1 MFSKESYCFLLLI
14 YNSGIIIPKKHYI
27 WGLQS
32 LNMIKRDLEE
42 EINKRFG
49 KGKAILLIGPRQVGK
64 TTLFNKLLENRQHL
78 FLSGDDPTVRKLLTN
93 PNIEQLK
100 NIIGNYNVVFIDEA
114 QRIDNIGLTLKL
126 IADQLKSVQLLVS
139 GSSAFELNNQTQEP
153 LTGRKWEYQLYP
165 ISWTEF
171 ENNVGYLKAQQQL
184 ELRIVYGMYP
194 DVINN
199 SGDEKGI
206 LKQLTDSY
214 LYKDILSYGGIRKPE
229 VLEKLLRALAFQIGS
244 EVSYNELAQLIG
256 IDKKTV
262 SNYIDLLC
270 QAFVIFKLP
279 SFSKN
284 LRNEIKTNQKIYFY
298 DTGVR
303 NMIIGDLNPLIVR
316 QDKGNLW
323 ENYLIAERLKYN
335 VYSGSLA
342 KAYFW
347 RTLQQQEIDY
357 VEEEAGKVTGF
368 EIKWNPKSKVKIPK
382 IFLET
387 YNTDVKVITNENFR
401 EFLK

>member
-1 MFSKESYCFLLLI
+1 
-14 YNSGIIIPKKHYI
+14 
-27 WGLQS
+27 
-32 LNMIKRDLEE
+32 MIKRDLEKQ
-42 EINKRFG
+42 INKRFG

-64 TTLFNKLLENRQHL
+64 TTLFNKLLERKDHL
-78 FLSGDDPTVRKLLTN
+78 FLNGDDPTVRKLLTN

-100 NIIGNYNVVFIDEA
+100 NIIGNYKIVFIDEA

-126 IADQLKSVQLLVS
+126 ITDQLKSVQLLVS

-153 LTGRKWEYQLYP
+153 LTGRKWEYNLYP
-165 ISWTEF
+165 ISWNEF

-199 SGDEKGI
+199 FGDEKEI

-214 LYKDILSYGGIRKPE
+214 LYKDLLSYGGIRKPE
-229 VLEKLLRALAFQIGS
+229 ILEKLLRALAFQIGS
-244 EVSYNELAQLIG
+244 EVSYNELAQLLG

-262 SNYIDLLC
+262 STYIDLLC
-270 QAFVIFKLP
+270 QAYVIFKLP

-303 NMIIGDLNPLIVR
+303 NMIIGDLNPLEVR

-323 ENYLIAERLKYN
+323 ENFLISERLKNNEYTN
-335 VYSGSLA
+335 SLS
-342 KAYFW
+342 KGYFW
-347 RTLQQQEIDY
+347 RTVQQQEIDY
-357 VEEEAGKVTGF
+357 VEEEANTITGF

-382 IFLET
+382 TFVKT
-387 YNTDVKVITNENFR
+387 YNTEVKVITNENFR
-401 EFLK
+401 EFLKN

>member
-1 MFSKESYCFLLLI
+1 MIERTLE
-14 YNSGIIIPKKHYI
+14 KKI
-27 WGLQS
+27 E
-32 LNMIKRDLEE
+32 N
-42 EINKRFG
+42 RFG
-49 KGKAILLIGPRQVGK
+49 TGKAILLIGPRQVGK
-64 TTLFNKLLENRQHL
+64 TTLFNKILEGKEYL
-78 FLSGDDPTVRKLLTN
+78 FLNGDDPTVRKLLSN
-93 PNIEQLK
+93 PNLEQLK
-100 NIIGNYNVVFIDEA
+100 NIIGNYNIVFIDEA
-114 QRIDNIGLTLKL
+114 QRIDNIGFTLKL
-126 IADQLKSVQLLVS
+126 ITDQLKSVQLLVS

-165 ISWTEF
+165 ISWGEF
-171 ENNVGYLKAQQQL
+171 ESNVGFLKAEQQL
-184 ELRIVYGMYP
+184 ELRIIYGMYP

-199 SGDEKGI
+199 FGEEKDI

-244 EVSYNELAQLIG
+244 EVSYNELSQLLG

-262 SNYIDLLC
+262 ATYIDLLC

-284 LRNEIKTNQKIYFY
+284 LRNEIKTNQKIFFY

-303 NMIIGDLNPLIVR
+303 NMIIGDLSPMDDR

-323 ENYLIAERLKYN
+323 ENFLIAERLKFLAYN
-335 VYSGSLA
+335 NSLG

-347 RTLQQQEIDY
+347 RTVQQQEIDY
-357 VEEEAGKVTGF
+357 VEEGEGKLKGF
-368 EIKWNPKSKVKIPK
+368 EIKWNPKNKVKIPK
-382 IFLET
+382 TFLEA
-387 YNTDVKVITNENFR
+387 YDAEVNIINKDNFR

>member
-1 MFSKESYCFLLLI
+1 MIERALKE
-14 YNSGIIIPKKHYI
+14 K
-27 WGLQS
+27 
-32 LNMIKRDLEE
+32 IK
-42 EINKRFG
+42 NRFG
-49 KGKAILLIGPRQVGK
+49 TGKAILLIGPRQVGK
-64 TTLFNKLLENRQHL
+64 TTLFNRLLEGKEYL
-78 FLSGDDPTVRKLLTN
+78 FLNGDDPTVRKLLSN
-93 PNIEQLK
+93 PNLEQLK
-100 NIIGNYNVVFIDEA
+100 NIIGNYKTVFIDEA

-126 IADQLKSVQLLVS
+126 ITDQLKSVQLLVS

-165 ISWTEF
+165 ISWGEF
-171 ENNVGYLKAQQQL
+171 ESNVGFLKAEQQL
-184 ELRIVYGMYP
+184 ELRIIYGMYP

-199 SGDEKGI
+199 FGEEKDI

-244 EVSYNELAQLIG
+244 EVSYNELSQLLG

-262 SNYIDLLC
+262 ATYIDLLC

-284 LRNEIKTNQKIYFY
+284 LRNEIKTNQKIFFY

-303 NMIIGDLNPLIVR
+303 NMIIGDLSPMDDR

-323 ENYLIAERLKYN
+323 ENFLIAERLKFLAYN
-335 VYSGSLA
+335 NSLS
-342 KAYFW
+342 KGYFW
-347 RTLQQQEIDY
+347 RTVQQQEIDY
-357 VEEEAGKVTGF
+357 VEEGEGKLKGF
-368 EIKWNPKSKVKIPK
+368 EIKWNPKNKVKIPK
-382 IFLET
+382 TFLEA
-387 YNTDVKVITNENFR
+387 YDAEVKIINKDNFR
-401 EFLK
+401 DILI

>member
-1 MFSKESYCFLLLI
+1 MNL
-14 YNSGIIIPKKHYI
+14 GITIPKKWYI
-27 WGLQS
+27 WGLHS
-32 LNMIKRDLEE
+32 LKMIKRDLENKI
-42 EINKRFG
+42 INRFG
-49 KGKAILLIGPRQVGK
+49 TGKAILLIGPRQVGK
-64 TTLFNKLLENRQHL
+64 TTLFNKLLEGKEYL
-78 FLSGDDPTVRKLLTN
+78 FLNGDDPTVRKLISN
-93 PNIEQLK
+93 PNLEQLK
-100 NIIGNYNVVFIDEA
+100 NIIGNYKIVFIDEA

-126 IADQLKSVQLLVS
+126 ITDQLQSVQLLVS

-165 ISWTEF
+165 ISWDEF

-199 SGDEKGI
+199 FGDEKDI

-214 LYKDILSYGGIRKPE
+214 LYKDLLSYGGIRKPE
-229 VLEKLLRALAFQIGS
+229 ILEKLLRALAFQIGS
-244 EVSYNELAQLIG
+244 EVSYNELAQLLG

-262 SNYIDLLC
+262 SNYIDLLS
-270 QAFVIFKLP
+270 QAYVVFKLP

-303 NMIIGDLNPLIVR
+303 NMIIGDLNPLEIR
-316 QDKGNLW
+316 QDKDNLW
-323 ENYLIAERLKYN
+323 ENFLIAERLKYN
-335 VYSGSLA
+335 AYNGSLS
-342 KAYFW
+342 KGYFW
-347 RTLQQQEIDY
+347 RTVQQQEIDY

-368 EIKWNPKSKVKIPK
+368 EIKWNAKSKVKIPK
-382 IFLET
+382 TFVET
-387 YNTDVKVITNENFR
+387 YNTEVKVITNENFR